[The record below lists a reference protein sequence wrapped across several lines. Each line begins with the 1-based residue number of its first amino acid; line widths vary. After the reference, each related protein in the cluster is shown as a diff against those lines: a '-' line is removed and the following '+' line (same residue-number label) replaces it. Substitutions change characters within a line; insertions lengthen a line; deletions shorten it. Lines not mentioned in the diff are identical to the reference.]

1 MIFIVLVNVTQV
13 TETLITRYAKSDV
26 PREKSVSITSIR
38 PFSTINDSTTHFYRP
53 ASSLVFY
60 IKISTQ
66 NSPDLIRDD

>member
-38 PFSTINDSTTHFYRP
+38 PFSTINDSTTHF
-53 ASSLVFY
+53 
-60 IKISTQ
+60 
-66 NSPDLIRDD
+66 